1 VLKCVLTTLECG
13 PSLLLKYASIQK
25 SYPAFL
31 ANSAFLGLDKCHLGW
46 RACCRSRCE
55 TTNSERHPRQ
65 NGRKLG
71 PECHIPLPR
80 RKRHRQHLDRC
91 EHATVTKVDAG
102 AKKVHLKD
110 GQFIALKPMEKFLT
124 FENHIRHRGQL
135 RLTHLHYIH

>member
-1 VLKCVLTTLECG
+1 MAGNWGPNATFRFPAESGTGSIWIAVGKTLE
-13 PSLLLKYASIQK
+13 QK
-25 SYPAFL
+25 KTRF
-31 ANSAFLGLDKCHLGW
+31 G
-46 RACCRSRCE
+46 
-55 TTNSERHPRQ
+55 
-65 NGRKLG
+65 
-71 PECHIPLPR
+71 
-80 RKRHRQHLDRC
+80 